1 MIKMSA
7 FKNYIFILLM
17 GFAISTQY
25 ASALSDTDIITEED
39 LEESARFAYLEVTDS
54 GIHTIFNTTSMQY
67 IVVIIMTTTIVA
79 VIVLPLIHLGL
90 LNTFER
96 RNDHGLPPEP
106 TNYYN
111 TNYGDSSYTSYR
123 KR

>member
-25 ASALSDTDIITEED
+25 ASALSETEIAEED
-39 LEESARFAYLEVTDS
+39 LEESARFAYLEVTEN
-54 GIHTIFNTTSMQY
+54 GLLTTFNASSMQY
-67 IVVIIMTTTIVA
+67 LVVTLMAITIVG
-79 VIVLPLIHLGL
+79 VIVLPLINIGII
-90 LNTFER
+90 NAFER
-96 RNDHGLPPEP
+96 RSDNDLPPEP